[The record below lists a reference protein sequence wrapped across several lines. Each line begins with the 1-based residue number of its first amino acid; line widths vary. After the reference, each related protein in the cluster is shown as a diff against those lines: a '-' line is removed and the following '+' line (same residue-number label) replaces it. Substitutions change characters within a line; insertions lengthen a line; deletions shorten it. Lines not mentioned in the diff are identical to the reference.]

1 MLPAA
6 ASALPYAAVSG
17 DGSVAPVLKNAHRR
31 VLRTPQTRWGPW
43 TPPGQ
48 RAPQTPKLLTAQ
60 SGVCPKPSADTPV
73 SPVSASPRR
82 DRSLGKGR
90 RAIQRTRAWLPRRAS
105 PRKGPGA
112 ASAVLHRPGGGP
124 TCRLCGPR
132 RSTARTG
139 GYRCGTWRLAVA
151 KIRGLSS
158 GWAAAHCGG
167 VDRQL
172 QLPPGGDHH
181 SSSCASERVRVQ
193 RSPDGRAERS

>member
-1 MLPAA
+1 VLPAA

-90 RAIQRTRAWLPRRAS
+90 RAIQRTACLAPQASGFYEPPRQRRGRGAQLLTA
-105 PRKGPGA
+105 GA
-112 ASAVLHRPGGGP
+112 ATRHAAPASGCRQPFAGP
-124 TCRLCGPR
+124 AP
-132 RSTARTG
+132 A
-139 GYRCGTWRLAVA
+139 
-151 KIRGLSS
+151 
-158 GWAAAHCGG
+158 
-167 VDRQL
+167 
-172 QLPPGGDHH
+172 
-181 SSSCASERVRVQ
+181 
-193 RSPDGRAERS
+193 